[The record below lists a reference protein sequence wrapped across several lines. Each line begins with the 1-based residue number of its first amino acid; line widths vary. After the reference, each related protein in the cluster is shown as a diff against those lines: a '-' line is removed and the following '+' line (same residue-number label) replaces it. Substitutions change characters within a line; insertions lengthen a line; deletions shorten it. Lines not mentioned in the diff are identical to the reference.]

1 MHVSS
6 VYHIASALTLL
17 GNSRLEKLLIVEDD
31 AEFSQALSK
40 TLVSQGWMVETAGT
54 GRDGLQLLTN
64 FRYDFVLLDW
74 DLPDITGL
82 EICRQFRTAGGATPV
97 IFVTGRSDIEDREAG
112 LDCGGD
118 DYITKPFDVREL
130 LARIRAIQR
139 RPRTLERA
147 PLVAAQGLALDPL
160 LRTAVSNGKSV
171 QLSLTE
177 SNILEFFLRNR
188 NRFFSAVD
196 VFEEVWPSDSEASVD
211 TVKVTM
217 GLLRRKLTQLGA
229 EGLIST
235 VKGSGYILRE

>member
-1 MHVSS
+1 M
-6 VYHIASALTLL
+6 
-17 GNSRLEKLLIVEDD
+17 EVEDD

-40 TLVSQGWMVETAGT
+40 TLVSQGWMVETAST

-82 EICRQFRTAGGATPV
+82 EICRQFRTAGGTTPV

-147 PLVAAQGLALDPL
+147 PLVAAQGLALDP
-160 LRTAVSNGKSV
+160 RCFGTAVTNGKSV

-188 NRFFSAVD
+188 NLIFLCLAE

-217 GLLRRKLTQLGA
+217 GLLRRKLTQIGA